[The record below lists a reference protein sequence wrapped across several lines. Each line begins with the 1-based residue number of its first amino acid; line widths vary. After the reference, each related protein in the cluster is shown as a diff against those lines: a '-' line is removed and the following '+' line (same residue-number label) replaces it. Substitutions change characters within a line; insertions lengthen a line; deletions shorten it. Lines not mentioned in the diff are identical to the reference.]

1 MFRVAPGGK
10 HVAFEPLPELAAPLT
25 AEFPQATVH
34 AAAAGGATGSMTF
47 MRNTKI
53 LAQSGMT
60 GRNELGGSA
69 LEAIEVPVVTLDV
82 VLCDPPALIKID
94 AEGAEGHVLRGARST
109 LSRYRPIVWLEHGAS
124 ASRECGVEPAEI
136 FGIFADAGMRVFD
149 VNGTG
154 PYTAA
159 EFENPPPMVWTFVA
173 R

>member
-1 MFRVAPGGK
+1 M
-10 HVAFEPLPELAAPLT
+10 
-25 AEFPQATVH
+25 
-34 AAAAGGATGSMTF
+34 
-47 MRNTKI
+47 
-53 LAQSGMT
+53 
-60 GRNELGGSA
+60 GRNELGAPA
-69 LEAIEVPVVTLDV
+69 LEDIEVPVVTLDEV
-82 VLCDPPALIKID
+82 VCDPPALIKID

-109 LSRYRPIVWLEHGAS
+109 SRDTGPSSGSNTELS

-136 FGIFADAGMRVFD
+136 FGIFADAGIRIFE